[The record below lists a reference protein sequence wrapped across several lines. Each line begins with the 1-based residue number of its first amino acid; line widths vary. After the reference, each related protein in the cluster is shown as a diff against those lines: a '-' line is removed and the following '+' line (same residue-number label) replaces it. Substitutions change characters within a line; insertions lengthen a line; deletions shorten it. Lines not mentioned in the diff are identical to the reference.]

1 MKYKNKIESMINTI
15 KIYNLVTDLYVEYN
29 MDRKFFTIKDKI
41 ENRFIQELPIS
52 LSEFQ
57 NFIKELNNLSLWD
70 SDYEMD
76 FRVIKN

>member
-29 MDRKFFTIKDKI
+29 MDMKFFTIKDKI
-41 ENRFIQELPIS
+41 ENRFIQELPVN
-52 LSEFQ
+52 LMEFQ
-57 NFIKELNNLSLWD
+57 NFIKELNKLSLWD
-70 SDYEMD
+70 SNYEMD